1 MGSAMTAGV
10 SGLKAFQAMLDVTG
24 NNLANVNTTGFKGS
38 TVTFSELLS
47 QTIRQASGPS
57 GSLGGVNPQ
66 QMGSGVN
73 VSAIKKDMS
82 QGNIV
87 TTGQDLDVAIDGA
100 GYFVL
105 NNGRQNVYTRIG
117 SFAVDAD
124 NTLVDPATGYK
135 VQRTGSYGE
144 VEGFQTSGDSSIH
157 IPWDSSMPAK
167 ATTSI
172 TMNGNLRSSAD
183 STAATTHKIISNT
196 SFTINSGD
204 QVATSNSYLSDLDQW
219 GGTPLGVGSTG
230 TIYISGIREDG
241 TTFTNQA
248 VTWTG
253 AAPGSGATMQ
263 DILDQISALFNN
275 STATLNADGKIVI
288 TGNSAGYS
296 LAQITGMSYSP
307 AGGESLQIPTF
318 FDYAVIGGNDSKT
331 FKTTVYDNQGAQYV
345 LTGAFVKTDDP
356 NTWDLV
362 IQSVN
367 GEREGSWSNYDIYGS
382 SALNRRISGIEFN
395 TNGSYKGLNSAT
407 ETAEFSVQF
416 ANNPSFTQ
424 TITLD
429 LGTPGEFTGLTQFA
443 SQQSSAAALTQD
455 GYEAG
460 TLSSVT
466 IDNGGMI
473 VGTFTNGVKVN
484 IAALQIG
491 LFQNPGG
498 LEAVGNGYYLPTANS
513 GEPIE
518 TLANSGGAGSI
529 TGKSLE
535 KSNVDIATEFV
546 NLMQA
551 QNGYQANSRTIRV
564 ANEILQELTNLIR

>member
-38 TVTFSELLS
+38 SVTFSDLLS

-100 GYFVL
+100 GYFVM

-124 NTLVDPATGYK
+124 NTLVDPSTGYK

-144 VEGFQTSGDSSIH
+144 AEGFQNSGDSSIH

-183 STAATTHKIISNT
+183 STASTTHKLISNT
-196 SFTINSGD
+196 AFTVNSGD

-219 GGTPLGVGSTG
+219 GGSPLGVGSTG
-230 TIYISGIREDG
+230 TIYVSGIREDG

-253 AAPGSGATMQ
+253 AASGSGATMQ
-263 DILDQISALFNN
+263 DILDQISALYNN
-275 STATLNADGKIVI
+275 STASLNADGKIVI

-296 LAQITGMSYSP
+296 QAQVTGMNYSP
-307 AGGESLQIPTF
+307 AGAEHLEIPTF
-318 FDYAVIGGNDSKT
+318 FDYAVVGGNDSKT

-345 LTGAFVKTDDP
+345 LTGTFVKTDDP

-395 TNGSYKGLNSAT
+395 TNGSYKGLNAAT
-407 ETAEFSVQF
+407 EIAEFSVQF

-424 TITLD
+424 TIALD

-466 IDNGGMI
+466 IDNSGMI

-498 LEAVGNGYYLPTANS
+498 LEAVGNGYYLSTANS

-518 TLANSGGAGSI
+518 SMANSGGAGKI

-564 ANEILQELTNLIR
+564 ANEILQELTSLIR

>member
-38 TVTFSELLS
+38 TVTFSDLLS

-73 VSAIKKDMS
+73 ISAVKKDMS

-100 GYFVL
+100 GYFVM

-144 VEGFQTSGDSSIH
+144 AEGFQNSGDSSIH
-157 IPWDSSMPAK
+157 IPWDSSMPAN

-183 STAATTHKIISNT
+183 STASSTHKLISNT
-196 SFTINSGD
+196 SFTVNSGD

-219 GGTPLGVGSTG
+219 GGSPLGVGSTG
-230 TIYISGIREDG
+230 TIYVSGIREDG

-253 AAPGSGATMQ
+253 AASGSGATMQ
-263 DILDQISALFNN
+263 DILDQISALYNN
-275 STATLNADGKIVI
+275 STASLNADGKIVI

-296 LAQITGMSYSP
+296 QAQVTGMNYSP
-307 AGGESLQIPTF
+307 AGAEDLEIPTF
-318 FDYAVIGGNDSKT
+318 FDYAAVGGNDSKT

-345 LTGAFVKTDDP
+345 LTGTFVKTDDP

-395 TNGSYKGLNSAT
+395 TNGSYKGLNAAT

-424 TITLD
+424 TIALD

-466 IDNGGMI
+466 IDNSGMI

-498 LEAVGNGYYLPTANS
+498 LEAVGNGYYLSTANS

-518 TLANSGGAGSI
+518 SMANSGGAGKI

-564 ANEILQELTNLIR
+564 ANEILQELTSLIR